1 MTAFSSQQT
10 SKPSSE
16 AISGLLLLA
25 SAALALV
32 AANGPWS
39 SLYDGLL
46 GTPLSVAIGELA
58 LKKPLLLWINDGLMA
73 IFFLMIGLEVRRE
86 MTDGSLATWPQR
98 TLPLAAALGGM
109 VAPAAIFVAI
119 NYGDPVAIDGWAV
132 PVATDIAFALGIL
145 ALVGDRVPSALKV
158 FLLALAIF
166 DDLGAILIIALF
178 YSRDLSAISLGLAAL
193 TLLVL
198 LAMRR
203 FGVKDIVAYM
213 LVGLALWLFVLNS
226 GVHAT
231 LAGVV
236 LAFAIP
242 YDGKTSSAYTLERA
256 LHTWVSFLI
265 LPIFAFANAGVKL
278 AGLQLSDLGRPVT
291 LGVILG
297 LLIGKQIGIF
307 AFSWLAVATGL
318 VKRPEGASWLQ
329 LYGVATLCGVGFTM
343 SLFVGSLAFEHLP
356 QPELLTANRLGI
368 LVGSGIAGLMGYVL
382 LRIAPP
388 LKPNGN
394 RR

>member
-297 LLIGKQIGIF
+297 LLVGKQIGIF